1 MSRIGKA
8 PVAIPSGV
16 TVTVNGILDQGE
28 GSQRGAQYQ
37 HLTLSL
43 RSRSKST
50 KCCFSRSSDLPDHR
64 AKHGL
69 YRSLC
74 AGMVEGV
81 TNGYKKELELVGVGF
96 RAQASGQQLTLALGI
111 QPPHHH
117 RGAQRNQVDRGVTEG
132 FQPQGD
138 PRVPRQAAARNSS
151 CQNPFIAQA

>member
-16 TVTVNGILDQGE
+16 TVTVNALLDQVKGPKGE
-28 GSQRGAQYQ
+28 LNTPFDPVIAVEVKDTEV
-37 HLTLSL
+37 L
-43 RSRSKST
+43 
-50 KCCFSRSSDLPDHR
+50 FSRSSDLPDHR

-96 RAQASGQQLTLALGI
+96 RAQ
-111 QPPHHH
+111 H
-117 RGAQRNQVDRGVTEG
+117 RVN
-132 FQPQGD
+132 
-138 PRVPRQAAARNSS
+138 N
-151 CQNPFIAQA
+151 

>member
-16 TVTVNGILDQGE
+16 TVTVDGASFKVQGPKGE
-28 GSQRGAQYQ
+28 LHQEYDPIIGVEVKDAEV
-37 HLTLSL
+37 L
-43 RSRSKST
+43 
-50 KCCFSRSSDLPDHR
+50 FSRSSDLPDHR

-96 RAQASGQQLTLALGI
+96 RASGIGSAIDPWRWDTAT
-111 QPPHHH
+111 PSSSRCP
-117 RGAQRNQVDRGVTEG
+117 RKSSSTAESTEG
-132 FQPQGD
+132 FQPQGHRSS
-138 PRVPRQAAARNSS
+138 PTTSS
-151 CQNPFIAQA
+151 CWER